1 MERAKSYR
9 LPCNRVAAEGE
20 IKPPE
25 ETPFNLRIVGERV
38 HLSSGKLTNVS
49 SRDNMADNMSN
60 SVVEENVNISSEGL
74 LNNLAKLQL
83 GMVW

>member
-1 MERAKSYR
+1 
-9 LPCNRVAAEGE
+9 VAAEGE

-25 ETPFNLRIVGERV
+25 ETPFNLRVVGERV

>member
-1 MERAKSYR
+1 
-9 LPCNRVAAEGE
+9 VAAEGE
-20 IKPPE
+20 IIKPPE